1 MPAERR
7 CDSFEIWAMDEHRIG
22 LKPIVRGVGHPIA
35 TFYAAQER
43 ERDARKAKQARADDF
58 VPSSTTDHHP
68 WNSAL
73 CAEPFSSLRR
83 SQNVVSIRPLVV
95 SGRVVSRLI
104 KSGPVKAGEVAFV
117 ASSCVASSRGI
128 SRPAKGHRVVP
139 FFFHLTPP
147 VSHLSEAIGQ
157 PGSLSAM
164 QGALRAFDGKNF
176 DFSKKV
182 IDNEVGGALRQIIHY
197 SYVEQVGF
205 IYFRFN
211 FKMTSKGWV
220 LANFNFKSESAELFP
235 KDF

>member
-43 ERDARKAKQARADDF
+43 ERDAREAKQARADDF

-139 FFFHLTPP
+139 FFSTSRAPSPTP
-147 VSHLSEAIGQ
+147 
-157 PGSLSAM
+157 
-164 QGALRAFDGKNF
+164 N
-176 DFSKKV
+176 
-182 IDNEVGGALRQIIHY
+182 
-197 SYVEQVGF
+197 
-205 IYFRFN
+205 
-211 FKMTSKGWV
+211 
-220 LANFNFKSESAELFP
+220 
-235 KDF
+235 